1 MLQPLHGRG
10 GPSPPR
16 PSQTFYPLTPLQVG
30 ASFFS
35 RKGMVICSRASL
47 KNFFRTVLLS

>member
-1 MLQPLHGRG
+1 MVLPL
-10 GPSPPR
+10 PPHR
-16 PSQTFYPLTPLQVG
+16 PPNFYPRTPLQVG